1 MLFRHDYDKESQD
14 DRDRSKSLYSDSRE
28 EGASAEKSEWI
39 VEGLPPLPNQH
50 DSSRWREQRVKRYLE
65 RSSQLFP
72 GRIMN
77 LRPTM
82 VCVPSIPTDVSTLK
96 TLVDLLNENFVLNP
110 IALPL
115 NLLKYF
121 PRKWMY
127 LCSTSTL
134 RVRTRMSDEPGYGP

>member
-14 DRDRSKSLYSDSRE
+14 DRDRSPSLYSDSRE

-39 VEGLPPLPNQH
+39 VEGLAPLPNQH

-65 RSSQLFP
+65 KSSQLFP

-82 VCVPSIPTDVSTLK
+82 VCVPSIPTNVSILK
-96 TLVDLLNENFVLNP
+96 MLVDLLNKNFVLNP
-110 IALPL
+110 ITLPM
-115 NLLKYF
+115 NLLKYL
-121 PRKWMY
+121 PWEWMY
-127 LCSTSTL
+127 LRLTSTL
-134 RVRTRMSDEPGYGP
+134 RVRTRFYDESGYGP